1 MIFFRKNEEQR
12 PEEVEGLEGLKA
24 KAGKAD
30 LPEATRRAVDAELER
45 LAKTDPSVAEYAIG
59 SNYVD
64 YLLSLPW
71 NVLTQDN
78 LDLKRAEAV
87 LDGSHAGLG
96 QVKDRVLEYLAQ
108 RTMIARRP
116 ASILVVDDEP
126 IARSNLHHIL
136 SREGYQVE
144 VAANGEE
151 ALEKVRRW
159 EFDCIV
165 TDLKMDRMDGM
176 TLLTEARKVSPNT
189 KIMIVTGYATVD
201 TAVQAMKTGAVHYL
215 SKPIEL
221 DELRS
226 AVRDILKDAAR
237 HYGSRSPI
245 LCFTGP
251 PGVGKTSVG
260 MAVAEALGRKFCR
273 LSLAELRDEA
283 ELRGHRRTYVG
294 ALPGRIIQ
302 AIRAVGVMNP
312 VFMLDEMDK
321 IAQDAKGDPASALL
335 EILDPEQNGRF
346 LDRYLDVPFDLSSVL
361 FIATANGTARLAG
374 PVLDRMEV
382 VSFSG
387 YSETEKLQI
396 AERFLVPRQLREHGL
411 TQPFPTFT
419 TGALSLI
426 IREHTNEAGV
436 RGLDR
441 EIGRVCRKLARA
453 CLEQGKPGFE
463 GDIGPELTASL
474 LGPAR
479 FSHEAAAATP
489 RVGAATGLVWSDAG
503 GELISVEAS
512 RMPGS
517 GQLLLTGSL
526 GEVLKESAQIALSH
540 IRGRAPELGV
550 DSGFFSGQDIHIH
563 IPAGAVSKDGPSAGL
578 TIAVAL
584 ISLLTGRAA
593 RSDVALSGEIS
604 LSGRVLRVAGVREKL
619 LAAVRGGVRQVILPA
634 ENAADVELL
643 RRSTPGLPEIILA
656 RDIGEALVSA
666 LEQGVSS

>member
-1 MIFFRKNEEQR
+1 
-12 PEEVEGLEGLKA
+12 
-24 KAGKAD
+24 
-30 LPEATRRAVDAELER
+30 
-45 LAKTDPSVAEYAIG
+45 
-59 SNYVD
+59 
-64 YLLSLPW
+64 
-71 NVLTQDN
+71 
-78 LDLKRAEAV
+78 V

-126 IARSNLHHIL
+126 IARSNLRHIL

-302 AIRAVGVMNP
+302 AIRAVGVKNP

-361 FIATANGTARLAG
+361 FIATANGTAGLAG

-387 YSETEKLQI
+387 YSEAEKLQI

-441 EIGRVCRKLARA
+441 EIGRVCRNW
-453 CLEQGKPGFE
+453 
-463 GDIGPELTASL
+463 PEPAWNKASQ
-474 LGPAR
+474 
-479 FSHEAAAATP
+479 
-489 RVGAATGLVWSDAG
+489 
-503 GELISVEAS
+503 AS
-512 RMPGS
+512 R
-517 GQLLLTGSL
+517 
-526 GEVLKESAQIALSH
+526 A
-540 IRGRAPELGV
+540 
-550 DSGFFSGQDIHIH
+550 
-563 IPAGAVSKDGPSAGL
+563 
-578 TIAVAL
+578 
-584 ISLLTGRAA
+584 IST
-593 RSDVALSGEIS
+593 RS
-604 LSGRVLRVAGVREKL
+604 
-619 LAAVRGGVRQVILPA
+619 
-634 ENAADVELL
+634 
-643 RRSTPGLPEIILA
+643 
-656 RDIGEALVSA
+656 
-666 LEQGVSS
+666 